1 MTSTKTDYDSKPS
14 LPRSLPGS
22 SAHFLRPDDLD
33 PEPIPAP
40 SYVWTSQW
48 LLAVIG
54 AIALLIAGQILHWRL
69 LGLAGS
75 IGLLVLCLPVIFPQ
89 LKRAFLSS
97 VFGQRFDI
105 VLASI
110 LCLVASFALLEFTG
124 AWQAINSWSLAVNWE
139 AFAAIGQI
147 LIALVAL
154 WVAWQQV
161 RTSVLLTS
169 QQNTITQQQTIDA
182 YFQGISDLVLNPEG
196 QLEDWPLERAIAAGR
211 TAAIINGS
219 DAGGKAKVL
228 QFLSVSNLLSPL
240 KRDNHLG
247 RPILDGAGGYLRDRH
262 RGIRVVYLGAMLVA
276 EELSDTDLRGIDFSE
291 INLSGASLD
300 KCNLSYTNFVMAN
313 LTGTSFR
320 GANLRDALFFVGA
333 VNTASPYAV
342 KAKRNFRTGTHTGA
356 IVIDADFTE
365 VINLSEEQRQYLCTW
380 GGEKTRATIPGGC
393 DDIPNRTQTDAIDVE
408 SNGNSTYFES
418 DIP

>member
-1 MTSTKTDYDSKPS
+1 MTSTKPDYNSKPS

-33 PEPIPAP
+33 PEPVAPP
-40 SYVWTSQW
+40 SYAWTSQW

-54 AIALLIAGQILHWRL
+54 AIALLIAGQILHWPL

-97 VFGQRFDI
+97 VFGQRFDL
-105 VLASI
+105 VLASA
-110 LCLVASFALLEFTG
+110 LCLVASFSLLEFTG
-124 AWQAINSWSLAVNWE
+124 TWRAIALWSQTVNWE

-211 TAAIINGS
+211 TAAILNGS

-247 RPILDGAGGYLRDRH
+247 RPILDGAGGYLRDRF

-276 EELSDTDLRGIDFSE
+276 EDLSDTDLRGIDFSE
-291 INLSGASLD
+291 INLSGARLD

-313 LTGTSFR
+313 ITGASFR
-320 GANLRDALFFVGA
+320 GANLRDALFFVGE
-333 VNTASPYAV
+333 VNSATPYAA
-342 KAKRNFRTGTHTGA
+342 KAKRNFRTGACTGA
-356 IVIDADFTE
+356 IALDADFSE
-365 VINLSEEQRQYLCTW
+365 AINLDEDQRQYLCTW
-380 GGEKTRATIPGGC
+380 GGENTRATVPGGC
-393 DDIPNRTQTDAIDVE
+393 GDIPDKTQTAAIEIE
-408 SNGNSTYFES
+408 SNGNANHLQADRS
-418 DIP
+418 

>member
-1 MTSTKTDYDSKPS
+1 MTSTKPDRNSKPS

-33 PEPIPAP
+33 PEPMKAP
-40 SYVWTSQW
+40 SFVQTSPW

-54 AIALLIAGQILHWRL
+54 AIALLIAGQILNWRL
-69 LGLAGS
+69 FGLIGS
-75 IGLLVLCLPVIFPQ
+75 LSLLLLCLPAIYPQ

-97 VFGQRFDI
+97 AFGRRFDL
-105 VLASI
+105 VFASG
-110 LCLVASFALLEFTG
+110 LCLFATFSLLEFSG
-124 AWQAINSWSLAVNWE
+124 VWAAVSLWSQAVNWD

-211 TAAIINGS
+211 TAAILNGS

-247 RPILDGAGGYLRDRH
+247 RPILDGAGGYLRDRF

-276 EELSDTDLRGIDFSE
+276 EDLSDTDLRGIDFSE
-291 INLSGASLD
+291 INLSGAVLNE
-300 KCNLSYTNFVMAN
+300 CNLSYTNFVMTN
-313 LTGTSFR
+313 LTGASFR
-320 GANLRDALFFVGA
+320 GANLRDALFFVGTVDCA
-333 VNTASPYAV
+333 TPYAA
-342 KAKRNFRTGTHTGA
+342 KAKRNFRTGECTGA
-356 IVIDADFTE
+356 IVADCDLTNAF
-365 VINLSEEQRQYLCTW
+365 NLSEDQRQYLCAW
-380 GGEKTRATIPGGC
+380 GGEKTRATVPGGC
-393 DDIPNRTQTDAIDVE
+393 GNIPDKTRSQAIDVA
-408 SNGNSTYFES
+408 SNGSPVHFN
-418 DIP
+418 P